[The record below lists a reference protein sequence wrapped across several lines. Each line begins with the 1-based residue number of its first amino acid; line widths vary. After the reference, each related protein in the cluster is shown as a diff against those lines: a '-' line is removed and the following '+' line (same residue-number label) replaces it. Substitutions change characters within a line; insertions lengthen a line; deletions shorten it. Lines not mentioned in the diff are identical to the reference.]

1 MEKTCIT
8 KSKNMYEDIDTLQ
21 KGLLEIKAFIFKPKS
36 KLIDEVKSSLFTA
49 ETLISHLE
57 DEWK

>member
-1 MEKTCIT
+1 
-8 KSKNMYEDIDTLQ
+8 MYEDIDTLQ

-36 KLIDEVKSSLFTA
+36 KLIDEVKSGLFTA